1 MRRIVLTALLLIVL
15 PALAGETGLA
25 QKKRPKETP
34 PQMIE
39 PAPLSLPEGVVRR
52 TETELRQSA
61 LKRVVPDYPA
71 TAKTKLMSGFS
82 VVAILVNEEGTVV
95 ETRAQAGG
103 RDFKWASEAAARRWR
118 FPLFLVDGKP
128 KPVTGMITFLFN
140 FEEKYAPVEL
150 TEAELRERA
159 VKTAAPVRPNISGE
173 GSNTRV
179 VGDVTLKVKID
190 EAGRVRQAWAI
201 SGPKLLHEVAVQT
214 ALKWR
219 FRPVTRNKK
228 PATGFG
234 ELTIH
239 IEWGQ

>member
-1 MRRIVLTALLLIVL
+1 MRRIVLTALLLIVV
-15 PALAGETGLA
+15 PALAGESGLA

-61 LKRVVPDYPA
+61 LKRVVPDYPFN
-71 TAKTKLMSGFS
+71 AKKKLMSGFA
-82 VVAILVNEEGTVV
+82 VIAILVNEEGQVV
-95 ETRAQAGG
+95 QAKAQSGQL
-103 RDFKWASEAAARRWR
+103 DFKGESEAAARRWR
-118 FPLFLVDGKP
+118 FPPFLVDGKP

-140 FEEKYAPVEL
+140 FEERYAPVVL

-159 VKTAAPVRPNISGE
+159 VKTAIPVRPNVSGE
-173 GSNTRV
+173 DGNTRV
-179 VGDVTLKVKID
+179 IGDVTLKVKID

-201 SGPKLLHEVAVQT
+201 TGPKLLHEVAVQT

>member
-1 MRRIVLTALLLIVL
+1 MRRIVLIALLLII
-15 PALAGETGLA
+15 LAPLVGETGLA

-34 PQMIE
+34 PQLIE

-61 LKRVVPDYPA
+61 LSRAVPDYPA
-71 TAKTKLMSGFS
+71 TAKTKLISGFS
-82 VVAILVNEEGTVV
+82 VVAILVSEEGEVINA
-95 ETRAQAGG
+95 RAQAGMVVFQKG
-103 RDFKWASEAAARRWR
+103 TEAAARRWR
-118 FPLFLVDGKP
+118 FPPFLVDGKP
-128 KPVTGMITFLFN
+128 RPVTGLITFLYN
-140 FEEKYAPVEL
+140 FEEKYAPVVL

-159 VKTAAPVRPNISGE
+159 VKTAVPVSPNFSGE

-201 SGPKLLHEVAVQT
+201 NGPKLLHEAAVQT